1 MSIITVIFATL
12 VAAEF
17 FFIMYLETFATGSAK
32 TSAVF
37 EMDVEELERPS
48 VHVLFQNQ
56 GVYNGLLAVLILLAV
71 YCFRDRAWTAIFM
84 VYILLVAV
92 YGGVTSN
99 PKIIL
104 KQGGLAA
111 LTLVSCLLH

>member
-1 MSIITVIFATL
+1 MSIISTVLATL

-17 FFIMYLETFATGSAK
+17 LFILYLETFATSSEK

-37 EMDVEELERPS
+37 GMEIEELKRPS

-56 GVYNGLLAVLILLAV
+56 GVYNGLLAVLILIAV
-71 YCFRDRAWTAIFM
+71 YGFHDRAWTEILM
-84 VYILLVAV
+84 GYILLVAA
-92 YGGVTSN
+92 YGSFTSN

-111 LTLVSCLLH
+111 LTLISCLL

>member
-1 MSIITVIFATL
+1 MSIISTVLATL

-17 FFIMYLETFATGSAK
+17 LFIMYLETVATSSEK
-32 TSAVF
+32 TSSVF
-37 EMDVEELERPS
+37 DVEVEELKRPS

-56 GVYNGLLAVLILLAV
+56 GVYNGLLAILILIAV
-71 YCFRDRAWTAIFM
+71 YGFHDKTWTEIFM
-84 VYILLVAV
+84 GYILLVAA
-92 YGGVTSN
+92 YGSITSN

-111 LTLVSCLLH
+111 LTLLSCLIF